1 MRKLWRVMSALA
13 LLCLVLGII
22 GVGVGFFTGSSPVVI
37 REHGALTEYFRRL
50 TVNWGYLRE
59 DFHAL
64 LRYLPL

>member
-22 GVGVGFFTGSSPVVI
+22 GVGIGFFTGSSPVVI

-50 TVNWGYLRE
+50 SLNWGYLRE
-59 DFHAL
+59 DFLAL
-64 LRYLPL
+64 LLRLPL